1 MKKFL
6 SLVLALVLTMSL
18 VVVPANAEGEG
29 GQTPPSSG
37 ETPQTVPVESV
48 TLDASTATLFV
59 GDTETLEAT
68 VTPDTNVTWTSSDE
82 TVATVTDGTVTAKK
96 AGTATITAKAGD
108 QTATCTVTVQNKYS
122 VSVTASAS
130 TLFLNGE
137 AEDNIAVLTL
147 SSTMTD
153 GYSGE
158 ETVASYEL
166 TSSNPAV
173 ATVPDTVAA
182 NNGGASVTAA
192 VTAVAAGT
200 TTITVTAKDSSGNAL
215 GSATTTITVK
225 NRYTLDFTS
234 TDNTVKVGATL
245 NLSAVLKDNKSG
257 LPVPT
262 AAPTYRSSENA
273 VASVS
278 ANGVVTGWK
287 TGTTSIGASLTY
299 KTKPYTVSRTV
310 TVSAAPAKL
319 SAIKNGDYRTY
330 TQADIEAAIR
340 AATGAASAAAVS
352 NVRLTVPDN
361 KWATIHPLSGSPAAT
376 SGTVN
381 ITNGMT
387 VYANRG
393 RIGTM
398 SCNLTATVENIG
410 TYNSRLEIS
419 ITSAGS
425 VSDTVYAYVTSSN
438 SVSFELPSGYDTLY
452 YKEGSVSSYDGLWT
466 SATYAYQNGWR
477 TCGSSEKGTLPLSS
491 FSNTGKTTIS
501 AVGIAGGVAYT
512 GTLTVVLN
520 SYNIEYSGVA
530 GETVTFDQDDFED
543 FMEEAAE
550 DYGWINTSSSST
562 AYVKFNRVT
571 FSIPAEKTQG
581 ILYNDGEQIKFNS
594 NSSVKECT
602 DLDKVSF
609 AIADKTGLKEVVI
622 NFTLYADYYSSE
634 RVTYPATKTFS
645 GRVVVNVVHED
656 IKYTVPVDGSVVFK
670 AEDFQDFFDDTYKNG
685 TLSYV
690 KFTELPKVTDGT
702 LYATYSAIY
711 AGTVAE
717 ESDKFYYD
725 SSKIS
730 DYDLDDVTFRT
741 SLWSKAG
748 TKVYL
753 PFTAYGTKSYQ
764 SVDGWVAITVENA
777 RTMNFTDVKTG
788 DWFYNNVKNAYA
800 MGLIEGKTT
809 TTFNPNDNMTYA
821 EAVTLAA
828 RMNQLYYSGKVTLS
842 NSTTGNWY
850 SSYESYAISKGIIS
864 SALGN
869 KANTKITRKDYVDI
883 FYNALPA
890 SAYTV
895 RNTVSSIPDLANNTA
910 NAKVYAFY
918 RAGILTGYANTP
930 GKTNGAFGP
939 NDNIKR
945 SEVATILIRMM
956 DSGTRVYFTM

>member
-18 VVVPANAEGEG
+18 VVVPANAAD
-29 GQTPPSSG
+29 
-37 ETPQTVPVESV
+37 PVAVTGV
-48 TLDASTATLFV
+48 TLSAPTATLFV
-59 GDTETLEAT
+59 DGTTTLTAT
-68 VTPDTNVTWTSSDE
+68 VTPAEANQTVTWSTSNAS
-82 TVATVTDGTVTAKK
+82 VATVSEGT
-96 AGTATITAKAGD
+96 
-108 QTATCTVTVQNKYS
+108 
-122 VSVTASAS
+122 
-130 TLFLNGE
+130 
-137 AEDNIAVLTL
+137 
-147 SSTMTD
+147 
-153 GYSGE
+153 
-158 ETVASYEL
+158 
-166 TSSNPAV
+166 
-173 ATVPDTVAA
+173 
-182 NNGGASVTAA
+182 

-200 TTITVTAKDSSGNAL
+200 AIITAMTQDGNKTA
-215 GSATTTITVK
+215 TC
-225 NRYTLDFTS
+225 
-234 TDNTVKVGATL
+234 
-245 NLSAVLKDNKSG
+245 
-257 LPVPT
+257 
-262 AAPTYRSSENA
+262 
-273 VASVS
+273 
-278 ANGVVTGWK
+278 
-287 TGTTSIGASLTY
+287 
-299 KTKPYTVSRTV
+299 TV

-330 TQADIEAAIR
+330 TAADIAAAIR
-340 AATGAASAAAVS
+340 AATGAASTAAVS
-352 NVRLTVPDN
+352 NVLLTVPDIT
-361 KWATIHPLSGSPAAT
+361 WATIYPLSGSSAAT
-376 SGTVN
+376 SGTLD
-381 ITNGMT
+381 ITAGMT

-398 SCNLTATVENIG
+398 FCNLSAMVDGIA
-410 TYNSRLEIS
+410 YNVTLEIP

-438 SVSFELPSGYDTLY
+438 SVSFELPSGYDMLY
-452 YKEGSVSSYDGLWT
+452 YKEGSVSSYDGDWI
-466 SATYAYQNGWR
+466 SANGWS
-477 TCGSSEKGTLPLSS
+477 TCSSSVKGTLPLSS

-501 AVGIAGGVAYT
+501 AVGVAGGVAYT

-530 GETVTFDQDDFED
+530 GETITFDQGDFED

-594 NSSVKECT
+594 KTSVKECT

-609 AIADKTGLKEVVI
+609 AIADKSGLKEVVI

-634 RVTYPATKTFS
+634 RVTNPATKTFS
-645 GRVVVNVVHED
+645 GRVVVKVVHED

-690 KFTELPKVTDGT
+690 KFTELPKVTDGA

-764 SVDGWVAITVENA
+764 SVDGWVVITVVNA

>member
-18 VVVPANAEGEG
+18 VVVPANAG
-29 GQTPPSSG
+29 GVAVTG
-37 ETPQTVPVESV
+37 V
-48 TLDASTATLFV
+48 TLSAPPETLFV
-59 GDTETLEAT
+59 GGEPVTLTAT
-68 VTPDTNVTWTSSDE
+68 VAPENATNKTVTWASDD
-82 TVATVTDGTVTAKK
+82 V
-96 AGTATITAKAGD
+96 
-108 QTATCTVTVQNKYS
+108 
-122 VSVTASAS
+122 
-130 TLFLNGE
+130 
-137 AEDNIAVLTL
+137 
-147 SSTMTD
+147 
-153 GYSGE
+153 
-158 ETVASYEL
+158 TVAS
-166 TSSNPAV
+166 V
-173 ATVPDTVAA
+173 DQ
-182 NNGGASVTAA
+182 NGN

-200 TTITVTAKDSSGNAL
+200 ANITVTTQDGNKTATCTVKVSDKYVLTVTPATSTVQAVVGYTKTVALTIDKTKMPDGCTYDYTVSGGDSNFVSATAGNGIVTIYGVAATSAPQALTYTVTAKKDSEEVKSATATINVTVLSDSFAITDSNSATQTMSVGGSSVVLNPKLKYSDATEKKPDTWSTVSSNESVVKVDSSDKK
-215 GSATTTITVK
+215 TITA
-225 NRYTLDFTS
+225 
-234 TDNTVKVGATL
+234 VG
-245 NLSAVLKDNKSG
+245 KG
-257 LPVPT
+257 T
-262 AAPTYRSSENA
+262 A
-273 VASVS
+273 
-278 ANGVVTGWK
+278 
-287 TGTTSIGASLTY
+287 
-299 KTKPYTVSRTV
+299 TV
-310 TVSAAPAKL
+310 TVTMTFGGKTVTKTYSFTVKALAMSNDVTSGGDYSMSASSVRSAAETAVYDDFSQSDTASTVTVKLRSGGSYGTLYAGDDATDSAVGSSDVAIQDTGIYFKAAKN
-319 SAIKNGDYRTY
+319 AIGKVVYD
-330 TQADIEAAIR
+330 
-340 AATGAASAAAVS
+340 VS
-352 NVRLTVPDN
+352 
-361 KWATIHPLSGSPAAT
+361 
-376 SGTVN
+376 VN
-381 ITNGMT
+381 
-387 VYANRG
+387 
-393 RIGTM
+393 
-398 SCNLTATVENIG
+398 G
-410 TYNSRLEIS
+410 TYKGSWTFDVE
-419 ITSAGS
+419 SAGK
-425 VSDTVYAYVTSSN
+425 VDEDVYAYLTSNGST
-438 SVSFELPSGYDTLY
+438 VSFSLPSGYDKLY
-452 YKEGSVSSYDGLWT
+452 YKQGSVSNYDGLWT
-466 SATYAYQNGWR
+466 SEPSGWS
-477 TCGSSEKGTLPLSS
+477 TCTSSSNGTLSLSS
-491 FSNTGKTTIS
+491 FNSTGKVTLA
-501 AVGIAGGVAYT
+501 AVGIDGDAAYT
-512 GTLTVVLN
+512 GTITVYLEN
-520 SYNIEYSGVA
+520 YDIEYSGVA
-530 GETVTFDQDDFED
+530 GETITFDQGDFED

-550 DYGWINTSSSST
+550 DYGWINTSKSST
-562 AYVKFNRVT
+562 AHVEFNHVI
-571 FSIPAEKTQG
+571 FSIPYEKTQG
-581 ILYNDGEQIKFNS
+581 ILYNDGEQIKS
-594 NSSVKECT
+594 SSKSSVKECT
-602 DLDKVSF
+602 NLDKVTF
-609 AIADKTGLKEVVI
+609 AIADKSGLKEVVI
-622 NFTLYADYYSSE
+622 NFTLHADYYSSE
-634 RVTYPATKTFS
+634 RVTNPATKTFS

-670 AEDFQDFFDDTYKNG
+670 AEDFQDFFDDTYKTG

-690 KFTELPKVTDGT
+690 KFTELPKVTDGM

-748 TKVYL
+748 TKVYI
-753 PFTAYGTKSYQ
+753 PFTAYGTKSTQ

-788 DWFYNNVKNAYA
+788 DWFYNNVKNAYS

-809 TTFNPNDNMTYA
+809 TTFNPDDNMTYA

>member
-18 VVVPANAEGEG
+18 VVVPANAAVTGEGEGEG
-29 GQTPPSSG
+29 GGTPPG
-37 ETPQTVPVESV
+37 GGTQQTVSVESV
-48 TLDASTATLFV
+48 TLNPSTAALFV
-59 GDTETLEAT
+59 GETVTLNAT
-68 VTPDTNVTWTSSDE
+68 VTPQNATNKTVTWSSDPE
-82 TVATVTDGTVTAKK
+82 AVATVDNSGKVTAVA
-96 AGTATITAKAGD
+96 AGTATITAKADEQFATCEVTVKDKYVLTAKADKTTLYYNGTKAFK
-108 QTATCTVTVQNKYS
+108 TAT
-122 VSVTASAS
+122 VTATLKKIGDTQTVNEDYTIELREDSNLLETNGTTISVAS
-130 TLFLNGE
+130 T
-137 AEDNIAVLTL
+137 ASSAQSNIPV
-147 SSTMTD
+147 
-153 GYSGE
+153 
-158 ETVASYEL
+158 
-166 TSSNPAV
+166 
-173 ATVPDTVAA
+173 
-182 NNGGASVTAA
+182 
-192 VTAVAAGT
+192 
-200 TTITVTAKDSSGNAL
+200 TVTAKVGNEVV
-215 GSATTTITVK
+215 ATKSVTINVAD
-225 NRYTLDFTS
+225 RYTLDFTPAA
-234 TDNTVKVGATL
+234 NTVKVGERL
-245 NLSAVLKDNKSG
+245 NLSAVLKDNESG
-257 LPVPT
+257 QPVPDADT
-262 AAPTYRSSENA
+262 PTYKSTDQT

-278 ANGVVTGWK
+278 ANGVVTGSK
-287 TGTTSIGASLTY
+287 MGRTSIEASLTHNRE
-299 KTKPYTVSRTV
+299 KYTVSRDV
-310 TVSAAPAKL
+310 TVNAAPAKL

-330 TQADIEAAIR
+330 TPAEIAAAIR
-340 AATGAASAAAVS
+340 AATGAASTNVS
-352 NVRLTVPDN
+352 LTVPDRT
-361 KWATIHPLSGSPAAT
+361 WATIYPSVGSAAAT
-376 SGTVN
+376 SGTQLD
-381 ITNGMT
+381 ITAGMT

-393 RIGTM
+393 CIGTM
-398 SCNLTATVENIG
+398 SCNLSATVDG
-410 TYNSRLEIS
+410 AAYNVTLEIP

-452 YKEGSVSSYDGLWT
+452 YKQGSVSSYDGLWT

-477 TCGSSEKGTLPLSS
+477 TCSSSVKGTLPLSS

-530 GETVTFDQDDFED
+530 GETVTFDQGDFED

-562 AYVKFNRVT
+562 AYVKFNRVV

-602 DLDKVSF
+602 DLDEVTF

-634 RVTYPATKTFS
+634 RVTNPVTRTFS

-670 AEDFQDFFDDTYKNG
+670 AEDFQDFFDDTYKTG

-690 KFTELPKVTDGT
+690 KFTELPKVTDGA

-725 SSKIS
+725 SKKVS

-748 TKVYL
+748 TKVYI

-764 SVDGWVAITVENA
+764 SVDGWVVITVENA

-890 SAYTV
+890 SAYTA
-895 RNTVSSIPDLANNTA
+895 RNTVSKIPDLANNTA

>member
-1 MKKFL
+1 M
-6 SLVLALVLTMSL
+6 T
-18 VVVPANAEGEG
+18 
-29 GQTPPSSG
+29 
-37 ETPQTVPVESV
+37 
-48 TLDASTATLFV
+48 
-59 GDTETLEAT
+59 
-68 VTPDTNVTWTSSDE
+68 
-82 TVATVTDGTVTAKK
+82 GTVTYTINVETPKLAITLGEVKNGNNDYLYASSLESAVVAALKMAVPSYSGNKTVSELKVSTNNLLGGRLYKK
-96 AGTATITAKAGD
+96 DGTTAITPSDNLVGSDVYYTKFAATPGYLGKVTYTITAVIDGDLYTGTMTIPVVSAGD
-108 QTATCTVTVQNKYS
+108 I
-122 VSVTASAS
+122 
-130 TLFLNGE
+130 G
-137 AEDNIAVLTL
+137 
-147 SSTMTD
+147 
-153 GYSGE
+153 
-158 ETVASYEL
+158 
-166 TSSNPAV
+166 
-173 ATVPDTVAA
+173 
-182 NNGGASVTAA
+182 
-192 VTAVAAGT
+192 
-200 TTITVTAKDSSGNAL
+200 KD
-215 GSATTTITVK
+215 I
-225 NRYTLDFTS
+225 
-234 TDNTVKVGATL
+234 
-245 NLSAVLKDNKSG
+245 
-257 LPVPT
+257 
-262 AAPTYRSSENA
+262 
-273 VASVS
+273 
-278 ANGVVTGWK
+278 
-287 TGTTSIGASLTY
+287 
-299 KTKPYTVSRTV
+299 
-310 TVSAAPAKL
+310 
-319 SAIKNGDYRTY
+319 
-330 TQADIEAAIR
+330 
-340 AATGAASAAAVS
+340 
-352 NVRLTVPDN
+352 
-361 KWATIHPLSGSPAAT
+361 
-376 SGTVN
+376 
-381 ITNGMT
+381 
-387 VYANRG
+387 
-393 RIGTM
+393 
-398 SCNLTATVENIG
+398 
-410 TYNSRLEIS
+410 
-419 ITSAGS
+419 
-425 VSDTVYAYVTSSN
+425 YAYVTSSN

-452 YKEGSVSSYDGLWT
+452 YKQGGVSSYDGDW
-466 SATYAYQNGWR
+466 TYANGWS
-477 TCGSSEKGTLPLSS
+477 TCSSSVKGTLPLSS

-530 GETVTFDQDDFED
+530 GETITFDQGDFED

-602 DLDKVSF
+602 DLDEVTF

-690 KFTELPKVTDGT
+690 KFTELPKVTDGA

-895 RNTVSSIPDLANNTA
+895 RNTVSKIPDLANNTA